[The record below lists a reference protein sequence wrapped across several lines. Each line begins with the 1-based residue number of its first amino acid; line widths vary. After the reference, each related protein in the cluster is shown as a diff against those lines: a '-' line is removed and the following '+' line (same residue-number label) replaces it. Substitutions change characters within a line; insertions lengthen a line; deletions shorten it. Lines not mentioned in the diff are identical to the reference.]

1 VSLRGE
7 AVAERIRSATQS
19 SNPRDI
25 VTGVKDAVA
34 EEVGSLSPDAKIVIT
49 EYFNHSYMP
58 DLVLEWNEAG
68 KRDQRPIFLRNT
80 LRPAVV
86 EEEVRTLAQRE
97 PVVLSLTT
105 TADPSPRFDGLRERA
120 RQANRVL
127 VTDMASLADV
137 ATPSD
142 EHGRA
147 GEPHGAGAPLLRLV
161 QANLLKGGRGLLTS
175 VDAERL
181 TRSAAPPD
189 DENGGLTEDFVS
201 SFQESADELFA
212 PDAALRLRR
221 AAELLRFGLS
231 RTVVET
237 LALSG
242 GQLSDVELRVLL
254 PYLLSDETASANSR
268 LWLYIGSMMS
278 LERLEDLWDV
288 LPEVDVSALVVPNVG
303 IWTGRRAQLA
313 INNLF
318 EGYDGDVEA
327 IEGISEGKPV
337 QEENK
342 AFDAEPGV
350 PSWYVRNRMLTAD
363 VGPWRLFITTD
374 ARRLKGRNDS
384 APARWDDMSPMLSD
398 FALDAVDL
406 RGISRRIFVGAEQ
419 SGDVSADVTRIRENI
434 KDSFQVAEVH
444 VRRIGDD
451 KPAAGM
457 KVDFTEMTVTANGQA
472 PLASLVDAAGV
483 LGYRRPPDFS
493 ALVDTG
499 SRPQP
504 GADG

>member
-1 VSLRGE
+1 MSVRGE
-7 AVAERIRSATQS
+7 AVAERIRSAMQS

-25 VTGVKDAVA
+25 VTGVKEAVA

-58 DLVLEWNEAG
+58 DLVLEWNEGG

-80 LRPAVV
+80 LRPAIA
-86 EEEVRTLAQRE
+86 EEEVRALAPRE
-97 PVVLSLTT
+97 PVVLALTT
-105 TADPSPRFDGLRERA
+105 TADPSPRLDGLRERA
-120 RQANRVL
+120 RQASRVL

-137 ATPSD
+137 AAPSA
-142 EHGRA
+142 EQGRA
-147 GEPHGAGAPLLRLV
+147 GGPRGVGAPLLRLV

-181 TRSAAPPD
+181 TRSAAPV
-189 DENGGLTEDFVS
+189 DEDSDLTEEFVS

-221 AAELLRFGLS
+221 AAELLRFGLARS
-231 RTVVET
+231 VVET
-237 LALSG
+237 LVLSE

-278 LERLEDLWDV
+278 LERLEDMWDV
-288 LPEVDVSALVVPNVG
+288 LPEVDVSALVVPNAEV
-303 IWTGRRAQLA
+303 WTGRRAQLA

-318 EGYDGDVEA
+318 EGYDSDVE
-327 IEGISEGKPV
+327 ISKDKQVREDG
-337 QEENK
+337 EI
-342 AFDAEPGV
+342 FDAEPGI
-350 PSWYVRNRMLTAD
+350 PSWYVRNRMLTSD

-374 ARRLKGRNDS
+374 ARRLKGRNGS
-384 APARWDDMSPMLSD
+384 TPAQWDDISPMLRG
-398 FALDAVDL
+398 FGLDAVEL

-419 SGDVSADVTRIRENI
+419 SGDVSADVARIRENI
-434 KDSFQVAEVH
+434 KDSFQVAEVRVH
-444 VRRIGDD
+444 RVGDNE
-451 KPAAGM
+451 PAPGM

-472 PLASLVDAAGV
+472 PLASLVNAAGL
-483 LGYRRPPDFS
+483 LGYRLPPNFS

-504 GADG
+504 GSGS